1 MTFSER
7 RSSGNAPRFAA
18 APGEQ
23 SGKGPRPL
31 RVLVVDDDR
40 DTALS
45 LIMLLSEEGYEVHN
59 VYSGGRVVMDALIDF
74 DPDVVVLDIHLP
86 ERSGWE
92 VAWTIRDWR
101 GKERPMLIGIS
112 GLYREAADRVL
123 SQIVGFNHYLMKPY
137 APADLLALI
146 APVRNAAH

>member
-40 DTALS
+40 DTVLS
-45 LIMLLSEEGYEVHN
+45 LMMLLREEGHEVHS
-59 VYSGGRVVMDALIDF
+59 VYTARRAMDAVIDF

-86 ERSGWE
+86 ENSGWE

-112 GLYREAADRVL
+112 GLYREGADRVL
-123 SQIVGFNHYLMKPY
+123 SQILGFNHYLMKPY

-146 APVRNAAH
+146 ASVRNAAH

>member
-31 RVLVVDDDR
+31 RVLVVDDHR
-40 DTALS
+40 DTVLS
-45 LIMLLSEEGYEVHN
+45 LIMLLSEEGYEVHSA
-59 VYSGGRVVMDALIDF
+59 YSSRRVMDALTDF

-92 VAWTIRDWR
+92 VAWTIRYWR
-101 GKERPMLIGIS
+101 GKERPMLIGVS
-112 GLYREAADRVL
+112 GLYREGADRVL
-123 SQIVGFNHYLMKPY
+123 SQLVGFNHYLMKPY

-146 APVRNAAH
+146 ASVRNAAH